1 MKKSMEFEQAV
12 LCCELGADV
21 SLPRRMEIL
30 AEGFAQRLTAAQVN
44 ARLME
49 NDCDALYPRSFPEA
63 TLQYAYDHG
72 LTVTEW
78 REILNRCQVE
88 IAGADPFPGGK
99 ITCRQLQKYVEESS
113 EEGLETAYVTRFMAE
128 GIEKVS
134 SADALA
140 AFLQENNDK
149 FSGVRE
155 KARYYF
161 CKYLYLY
168 IQEKCENYYKSC
180 EITQS
185 LQKQYGTAL
194 KGEERGSRE
203 KFALEELCFLKPL
216 TKLKRE
222 AGRLTP
228 SMTPEEKRA
237 YLEEASLT
245 PGGIFDEFN
254 YFYYG
259 YVSAGWMEVLFEL
272 YGEFEEW
279 PEHTKMRIARSL
291 GLCNGHPT
299 EGERQAALKALEKMA
314 AAEQTRQAEAEG
326 EYTDETML
334 KKLYQRGRSGE
345 DFFRDFI
352 LGKRDINRSTLLSF
366 LLFVRARVNLSP
378 QEAITLPR
386 LNHILVNCGF
396 SQLRPDRAFDRF
408 CLQFLRSKDPMTLI
422 EEEVEKQVTRGK
434 DFYLYKVYRDAYCH
448 RDELLQCLGVKGAL
462 SAQ

>member
-1 MKKSMEFEQAV
+1 MKKTVDFEQAV
-12 LCCELGADV
+12 LSCELGADV

-30 AEGFAQRLTAAQVN
+30 AEGFAHGLSSEEVN
-44 ARLME
+44 ARLQAQ
-49 NDCDALYPRSFPEA
+49 DCETLYPRSFPEA

-72 LTVTEW
+72 LSVEQW
-78 REILNRCQVE
+78 RSLLDRCQVE
-88 IAGADPFPGGK
+88 TGGKDPFPGGK
-99 ITCRQLQKYVEESS
+99 ITCKQLRAYVEGAS
-113 EEGLETAYVTRFMAE
+113 EGGLETAYVTRFLAE
-128 GIEKVS
+128 GIGKTRSMDE
-134 SADALA
+134 LA

-180 EITQS
+180 EITRQM
-185 LQKQYGTAL
+185 QQQYGTAL

-254 YFYYG
+254 YFYFG

-272 YGEFEEW
+272 YGEFDCW
-279 PEHTKMRIARSL
+279 PDHTKMRIARSL
-291 GLCNGHPT
+291 GLCGSHPT
-299 EGERQAALKALEKMA
+299 EGERKKALAALEAMA
-314 AAEQTRQAEAEG
+314 QKEQTRQEEAEG
-326 EYTDETML
+326 ARDDGEML

-366 LLFVRARVNLSP
+366 LLFVRARVHLGPS
-378 QEAITLPR
+378 EAVTAAR

-396 SQLRPDRAFDRF
+396 SQLRPDKAFDRF
-408 CLQFLRSKDPMTLI
+408 CLQFLRTREPMELI
-422 EEEVEKQVTRGK
+422 EAEVEKQVTQGK
-434 DFYLYKVYRDAYCH
+434 DFYLYKVYREAYCH
-448 RDELLQCLGVKGAL
+448 REELMECLGVKVR
-462 SAQ
+462 

>member
-30 AEGFAQRLTAAQVN
+30 AEGFAQGLTTAEVN
-44 ARLME
+44 ARLTE
-49 NDCDALYPRSFPEA
+49 HDCEALYPRSFLEA

-72 LTVTEW
+72 LSVEQW
-78 REILNRCQVE
+78 REILGKCQLE
-88 IAGADPFPGGK
+88 TGGIDPFPGGK
-99 ITCRQLQKYVEESS
+99 ITCRQLRAYVEGAS
-113 EEGLETAYVTRFMAE
+113 ETGLETAYVTRFMAE
-128 GIEKVS
+128 GIDRAGN
-134 SADALA
+134 ADELA
-140 AFLQENNDK
+140 TFLQENNDK

-180 EITQS
+180 EISYKMQ
-185 LQKQYGTAL
+185 QQYGTAL

-203 KFALEELCFLKPL
+203 KYALEELCFLKPL

-222 AGRLTP
+222 AGKLTP

-254 YFYYG
+254 YFYFG

-272 YGEFEEW
+272 YGEFADW
-279 PEHTKMRIARSL
+279 PSHTKVRIAQSL
-291 GLCNGHPT
+291 GLCTRRSP
-299 EGERQAALKALEKMA
+299 EAEQKKALAALEKMA
-314 AAEQTRQAEAEG
+314 AEEQARQEEADNEHGDG
-326 EYTDETML
+326 ELL

-366 LLFVRARVNLSP
+366 LLFVRSRVQLAP
-378 QEAITLPR
+378 QEAITVPR
-386 LNHILVNCGF
+386 LNHILMNCGF
-396 SQLRPDRAFDRF
+396 SQLRPDQAFDRF
-408 CLQFLRSKDPMTLI
+408 CLQFLRSKDPMELI
-422 EEEVEKQVTRGK
+422 EMEVEKQVTQGK

-448 RDELLQCLGVKGAL
+448 REELMECLGVRGKK
-462 SAQ
+462 